1 MARRKRRKFRV
12 SGSPMPKRT
21 RGFRRPA
28 EHSGSRCLY
37 ARAGYTVAVAV
48 FVRIVHRAGATAEYN
63 NGSDELLH
71 GTTSSEGPARS
82 TAELAVV
89 GVVVGT
95 KASTKAHLSAIH
107 RRSFPS
113 LKAGYTVE
121 AHRGARG
128 RERRRLLFIPGHCS
142 RRKAP
147 YTAKY
152 ISLHLSYRRPGVQPP
167 PVRLPRRWHLRSNEQ
182 QAVRHMAL

>member
-1 MARRKRRKFRV
+1 MGFPYAKELLLEDFGGRR
-12 SGSPMPKRT
+12 
-21 RGFRRPA
+21 A
-28 EHSGSRCLY
+28 EAQRFALP

-63 NGSDELLH
+63 NGSDELL
-71 GTTSSEGPARS
+71 TTSSDGPARS

-89 GVVVGT
+89 GVVVG
-95 KASTKAHLSAIH
+95 TKAHLSAIH

-113 LKAGYTVE
+113 LKAGYTVDAHIE
-121 AHRGARG
+121 ALVD
-128 RERRRLLFIPGHCS
+128 ERDVASSFVPGHCS

-167 PVRLPRRWHLRSNEQ
+167 PVRLSSTLAP
-182 QAVRHMAL
+182 AK

>member
-1 MARRKRRKFRV
+1 MYLKVVKRVLHRSLTGGRAEMRENSGTAQLISAGGRR
-12 SGSPMPKRT
+12 
-21 RGFRRPA
+21 A
-28 EHSGSRCLY
+28 EAQRFALP

-95 KASTKAHLSAIH
+95 KAHLSAIH
-107 RRSFPS
+107 RRSPVS
-113 LKAGYTVE
+113 QSWLHRRC

-128 RERRRLLFIPGHCS
+128 RERRRLLF
-142 RRKAP
+142 
-147 YTAKY
+147 
-152 ISLHLSYRRPGVQPP
+152 RPGALFTPEG
-167 PVRLPRRWHLRSNEQ
+167 PVHCQ
-182 QAVRHMAL
+182 VH

>member
-1 MARRKRRKFRV
+1 MARRRV
-12 SGSPMPKRT
+12 LGPLCQRT
-21 RGFRRPA
+21 RGPGFRRAPTRHA
-28 EHSGSRCLY
+28 ASRFLY
-37 ARAGYTVAVAV
+37 ARAGNTVAVAV

-89 GVVVGT
+89 AVVVGT
-95 KASTKAHLSAIH
+95 KAPLSAIH

-121 AHRGARG
+121 AHIEALVD
-128 RERRRLLFIPGHCS
+128 ERDVALLF
-142 RRKAP
+142 
-147 YTAKY
+147 
-152 ISLHLSYRRPGVQPP
+152 RPGALFTPEG
-167 PVRLPRRWHLRSNEQ
+167 PVHCQ
-182 QAVRHMAL
+182 VH

>member
-1 MARRKRRKFRV
+1 
-12 SGSPMPKRT
+12 MPKNSSEDF
-21 RGFRRPA
+21 GGRRA
-28 EHSGSRCLY
+28 EHSGWRCLY

-63 NGSDELLH
+63 NSSDELLH

-95 KASTKAHLSAIH
+95 KAHLSAIH

-113 LKAGYTVE
+113 LKLATPSMDEGDVASSFVPGTVRAGR
-121 AHRGARG
+121 HRTLRSTLAFIPPTAG
-128 RERRRLLFIPGHCS
+128 RECS
-142 RRKAP
+142 
-147 YTAKY
+147 
-152 ISLHLSYRRPGVQPP
+152 
-167 PVRLPRRWHLRSNEQ
+167 LRH
-182 QAVRHMAL
+182 R

>member
-1 MARRKRRKFRV
+1 
-12 SGSPMPKRT
+12 MPKNSESISAA
-21 RGFRRPA
+21 GA
-28 EHSGSRCLY
+28 EAQRFALP

-63 NGSDELLH
+63 NSSDELLH

-95 KASTKAHLSAIH
+95 KAHLSAIH

-113 LKAGYTVE
+113 LKAGYTVDAHIE
-121 AHRGARG
+121 ALVD
-128 RERRRLLFIPGHCS
+128 ERDVASSFVPGHCS

-167 PVRLPRRWHLRSNEQ
+167 PVRLSSTLAP
-182 QAVRHMAL
+182 AK

>member
-1 MARRKRRKFRV
+1 
-12 SGSPMPKRT
+12 MPKNSSEDF
-21 RGFRRPA
+21 GGRRA

-95 KASTKAHLSAIH
+95 KAHLSAIH

-113 LKAGYTVE
+113 LKAGYTVDAHIE
-121 AHRGARG
+121 ALVD
-128 RERRRLLFIPGHCS
+128 ERDVASSFVPGHCS

-167 PVRLPRRWHLRSNEQ
+167 PVRLSSTLAP
-182 QAVRHMAL
+182 AK

>member
-1 MARRKRRKFRV
+1 M
-12 SGSPMPKRT
+12 
-21 RGFRRPA
+21 
-28 EHSGSRCLY
+28 
-37 ARAGYTVAVAV
+37 AV

-71 GTTSSEGPARS
+71 GTRTVQSSEGPARS

-89 GVVVGT
+89 AVVVGT
-95 KASTKAHLSAIH
+95 KAPLSAIH

-113 LKAGYTVE
+113 LKAGYTVDAHIE
-121 AHRGARG
+121 ALVD
-128 RERRRLLFIPGHCS
+128 ERDVASSFVPGHCS

-167 PVRLPRRWHLRSNEQ
+167 PVRLSSTLAP
-182 QAVRHMAL
+182 AK

>member
-1 MARRKRRKFRV
+1 
-12 SGSPMPKRT
+12 MPKNSSEDF
-21 RGFRRPA
+21 GGRRA

-71 GTTSSEGPARS
+71 GTTIIRGPGKVHGGAGGGGSGGRNEGAAVGDSPPFVDERDVASSF
-82 TAELAVV
+82 V
-89 GVVVGT
+89 
-95 KASTKAHLSAIH
+95 
-107 RRSFPS
+107 
-113 LKAGYTVE
+113 
-121 AHRGARG
+121 
-128 RERRRLLFIPGHCS
+128 PGHCS

-167 PVRLPRRWHLRSNEQ
+167 PVRLSSTLAP
-182 QAVRHMAL
+182 AK

>member
-1 MARRKRRKFRV
+1 MGFPYAKELLLEDFGGRR
-12 SGSPMPKRT
+12 
-21 RGFRRPA
+21 A
-28 EHSGSRCLY
+28 EAQRFALP

-48 FVRIVHRAGATAEYN
+48 FVRMVHRAGATAEYN

-95 KASTKAHLSAIH
+95 KAHLSAIH
-107 RRSFPS
+107 HRSFPS
-113 LKAGYTVE
+113 LKAGYTVDAHIE
-121 AHRGARG
+121 ALVD
-128 RERRRLLFIPGHCS
+128 ERDVASSFVPGHCS

-167 PVRLPRRWHLRSNEQ
+167 PVRLSSTLAP
-182 QAVRHMAL
+182 AK